1 MHGKDEVKKLP
12 ITVQEEGLMYNPIN
26 MHIEDRD
33 RLYQKDLRDKNK
45 RKRFEVRYD
54 VEADTRKD
62 GMAQFEREQQMKVN
76 KIRLKRYEET
86 LNRGFDILT
95 NDPIDNDDDGPANAE
110 SQAAAEAKTS
120 KTQVYEYYRTLQDQK
135 REPRVWS
142 KAMNTVNRDF
152 MTDEEKLAVERDEE
166 ERKKAILNTSKVHLT
181 SMLTSSGFNERGEA
195 IADIS
200 GLNVD
205 RRSQR
210 VRRATVDIQTSQK
223 PPSDNHQRS
232 ELASKH

>member
-1 MHGKDEVKKLP
+1 VHGKDEVKKLP

-76 KIRLKRYEET
+76 KISLKRYEET

-110 SQAAAEAKTS
+110 TQPTAEAKTS

-232 ELASKH
+232 EVASKN

>member
-1 MHGKDEVKKLP
+1 M
-12 ITVQEEGLMYNPIN
+12 
-26 MHIEDRD
+26 
-33 RLYQKDLRDKNK
+33 
-45 RKRFEVRYD
+45 
-54 VEADTRKD
+54 
-62 GMAQFEREQQMKVN
+62 
-76 KIRLKRYEET
+76 
-86 LNRGFDILT
+86 
-95 NDPIDNDDDGPANAE
+95 
-110 SQAAAEAKTS
+110 
-120 KTQVYEYYRTLQDQK
+120 
-135 REPRVWS
+135 WS

-195 IADIS
+195 IADIN

-223 PPSDNHQRS
+223 PTSDRQQRS
-232 ELASKH
+232 EVASKH